1 MLHHPINKAATTTTA
16 AAATAATTTA
26 SLFPLATSEA
36 SAYPINISPWQKRLE
51 TTHQHTFV
59 PSGKVMLIKDYPE
72 IYNLWRFWGLDLS
85 CELFIIF
92 VPSQLILHNVQLTY
106 ILWNGCVDLDHPA
119 SMDPCNLHCIKAR
132 SLYKNCTLNR
142 IVVVIASMII

>member
-72 IYNLWRFWGLDLS
+72 IYNNLICEDFEVWTYHVSYLS
-85 CELFIIF
+85 YSFL
-92 VPSQLILHNVQLTY
+92 PSSY
-106 ILWNGCVDLDHPA
+106 
-119 SMDPCNLHCIKAR
+119 
-132 SLYKNCTLNR
+132 CTMFN
-142 IVVVIASMII
+142 